1 MADIDPGIKEKIVGL
16 EQIILEAQPEAKF
29 KLEPSEQ
36 ENIWDFCIYTPE
48 GNLQMPPEIMQRL
61 DGVWRE
67 YKVTVLAI
75 VYPLSL
81 YEEDE

>member
-1 MADIDPGIKEKIVGL
+1 MLNEAIKETISKL
-16 EQIILEAQPEAKF
+16 EGIILKEQPDAKF

-48 GNLQMPPEIMQRL
+48 GNLQMPPEIMQQL

-67 YKVTVLAI
+67 YKITVLAI

>member
-1 MADIDPGIKEKIVGL
+1 MLNDTIREKISKL
-16 EQIILEAQPEAKF
+16 EEIILQEQPDAKF

-48 GNLQMPPEIMQRL
+48 GNLQMPPEIMQQL

-67 YKVTVLAI
+67 YKITVLAI

-81 YEEDE
+81 YEEDA